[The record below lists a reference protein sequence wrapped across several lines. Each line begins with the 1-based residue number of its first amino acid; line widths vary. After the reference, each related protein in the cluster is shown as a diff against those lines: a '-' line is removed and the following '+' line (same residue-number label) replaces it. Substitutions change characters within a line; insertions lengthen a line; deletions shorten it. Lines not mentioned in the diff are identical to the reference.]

1 MTQKKNT
8 LSKKKKLKNSLIKDL
23 ISIIRYQEG
32 YIDKLDETY
41 YNFYNQFIQLAHCIR
56 TDREHYNKQVLN
68 FVEIAKSFEANQKTL
83 EANQKILEEDVRK
96 SNAMLRMAWV
106 AEDMD
111 IDTKSD
117 FIKFTAKEKL
127 EYKNDFEVEINTK
140 QLESGKR
147 IDQMVLK
154 KKKRPQLKTKQELQ
168 NDK

>member
-41 YNFYNQFIQLAHCIR
+41 YSFYNQYIQLAHFIR
-56 TDREHYNKQVLN
+56 TDREHYNSQLEQLAKNEKQYK
-68 FVEIAKSFEANQKTL
+68 E
-83 EANQKILEEDVRK
+83 NQKILEEDVRK

-106 AEDMD
+106 AEDMG

-127 EYKNDFEVEINTK
+127 EYKNDFELEIKTK
-140 QLESGKR
+140 QHESGKR

-154 KKKRPQLKTKQELQ
+154 KKKRPQLKTKQELK
-168 NDK
+168 NEH

>member
-56 TDREHYNKQVLN
+56 TDREHYNSQLEQLAKNEKQYK
-68 FVEIAKSFEANQKTL
+68 E
-83 EANQKILEEDVRK
+83 NQKILEEDVRK

-106 AEDMD
+106 AEDMG

-127 EYKNDFEVEINTK
+127 EYKNDFELEINTK

-147 IDQMVLK
+147 IYQMVLK